1 MKEKYRVYKN
11 VLVICLAFLCQ
22 FTAFNGIG
30 NLQSSI
36 NCEDGL
42 GTATLA
48 SIYAGLGSFFRV
60 LPQFCTITSK
70 VVFSTP
76 FGLGK
81 PNGRVTVNRYFSSV
95 FSFYQNVKSGI
106 MFVPANINHSKN
118 WTQMDTVIF
127 NLGIFGLHFVQFL
140 SFILYFETDSD
151 RP

>member
-48 SIYAGLGSFFRV
+48 SIYAGLGSFLWQFTRF
-60 LPQFCTITSK
+60 LPEN
-70 VVFSTP
+70 
-76 FGLGK
+76 GK
-81 PNGRVTVNRYFSSV
+81 TEMSV
-95 FSFYQNVKSGI
+95 IQN
-106 MFVPANINHSKN
+106 
-118 WTQMDTVIF
+118 
-127 NLGIFGLHFVQFL
+127 
-140 SFILYFETDSD
+140 DSN
-151 RP
+151 PK

>member
-48 SIYAGLGSFFRV
+48 SIYAGLGKFLIELTTILSRFYLNFTV
-60 LPQFCTITSK
+60 KLLPLIENQFKIH
-70 VVFSTP
+70 
-76 FGLGK
+76 
-81 PNGRVTVNRYFSSV
+81 
-95 FSFYQNVKSGI
+95 KSGF
-106 MFVPANINHSKN
+106 MFVPPNIDHSKN
-118 WTQMDTVIF
+118 WT
-127 NLGIFGLHFVQFL
+127 
-140 SFILYFETDSD
+140 
-151 RP
+151 

>member
-48 SIYAGLGSFFRV
+48 SIYAGLVVSCMFLPTLTIQKIGLKWTLSFSILGYLVYTLCNFYPSFYTLTRIHIDKWIIFV
-60 LPQFCTITSK
+60 LKFLSK
-70 VVFSTP
+70 VSKAGKSSCWCDL
-76 FGLGK
+76 GLL
-81 PNGRVTVNRYFSSV
+81 SV
-95 FSFYQNVKSGI
+95 VRDL
-106 MFVPANINHSKN
+106 V
-118 WTQMDTVIF
+118 
-127 NLGIFGLHFVQFL
+127 
-140 SFILYFETDSD
+140 
-151 RP
+151 

>member
-48 SIYAGLGSFFRV
+48 SIYAGLGKFLREFTTILSRFYLSFTV
-60 LPQFCTITSK
+60 KLLPHLLLMEHQFKIH
-70 VVFSTP
+70 
-76 FGLGK
+76 
-81 PNGRVTVNRYFSSV
+81 
-95 FSFYQNVKSGI
+95 KSGF
-106 MFVPANINHSKN
+106 MYVPSNIDHSKN
-118 WTQMDTVIF
+118 WT
-127 NLGIFGLHFVQFL
+127 
-140 SFILYFETDSD
+140 
-151 RP
+151 

>member
-60 LPQFCTITSK
+60 LPQFCISTSK
-70 VVFSTP
+70 VDLIQILV
-76 FGLGK
+76 K
-81 PNGRVTVNRYFSSV
+81 ENQTV
-95 FSFYQNVKSGI
+95 G
-106 MFVPANINHSKN
+106 
-118 WTQMDTVIF
+118 
-127 NLGIFGLHFVQFL
+127 
-140 SFILYFETDSD
+140 
-151 RP
+151 

>member
-48 SIYAGLGSFFRV
+48 SIYAGLGKFLSELTTV
-60 LPQFCTITSK
+60 LSQFYLIFTR
-70 VVFSTP
+70 FS
-76 FGLGK
+76 LNK
-81 PNGRVTVNRYFSSV
+81 CKMKIH
-95 FSFYQNVKSGI
+95 KSGF
-106 MFVPANINHSKN
+106 MFVPSNIDHPKN
-118 WTQMDTVIF
+118 WT
-127 NLGIFGLHFVQFL
+127 
-140 SFILYFETDSD
+140 
-151 RP
+151 

>member
-48 SIYAGLGSFFRV
+48 SIYAGLG
-60 LPQFCTITSK
+60 K
-70 VVFSTP
+70 
-76 FGLGK
+76 
-81 PNGRVTVNRYFSSV
+81 
-95 FSFYQNVKSGI
+95 FSFE
-106 MFVPANINHSKN
+106 F
-118 WTQMDTVIF
+118 TTVLSPFYLFFHQIF
-127 NLGIFGLHFVQFL
+127 A
-140 SFILYFETDSD
+140 
-151 RP
+151 